1 MNQMRTSVTRVTCLA
16 LLAALAACSSKKKDA
31 ERPAELTE
39 FRHTAQVQR
48 VWSAGV
54 SGAPKL
60 RIGLTLAHDGERVFA
75 AGHNGT
81 VAALDAK
88 TGRRL
93 WQSEHKLR
101 ITGGPG
107 AGQGL
112 VVVGASHGDIVALD
126 ATTGAKKWQT
136 KINSEVL
143 AQPAI
148 DHDLVLIRTVDG
160 RITAL
165 HVNDGKRMWSA
176 EQQVPRLSLRGTS
189 APAFAGDAAVSGFD
203 NGRVMA
209 LALNNG
215 DTLWDVTV
223 APPSG
228 RSELER
234 LVDIDSA
241 IRVVDKDVYAVT
253 FQGKVARIDLD
264 SGQLQWERDVS
275 SYSGLAT
282 DEDGLYVSTA
292 EGAVLKIGRR
302 TGVELWKQ
310 EVLSHRR
317 LSPPTVL
324 GSLVAVADLDGFVHF
339 LDASTGE
346 LAARIASGGGYVSA
360 DPIVVGDTLVV
371 MNDSGKITALRVAAP
386 K

>member
-1 MNQMRTSVTRVTCLA
+1 MKLARCQFTRLACLA
-16 LLAALAACSSKKKDA
+16 VLGALAACSANKKNA
-31 ERPAELTE
+31 ERPAELTD
-39 FRHTAQVQR
+39 FRQTVQVQR

-60 RIGLTLAHDGERVFA
+60 RIGLTLAQDGERVFA
-75 AGHNGT
+75 AGHNGD
-81 VAALDAK
+81 VFAYDAK

-93 WQSEHKLR
+93 WQSESKLR

-126 ATTGAKKWQT
+126 AATGAKKWQT
-136 KINSEVL
+136 QINSEVL

-148 DHDLVLIRTVDG
+148 DRDVVLIRTVDG
-160 RITAL
+160 RISAL
-165 HVNDGKRMWSA
+165 KASDGSKLWSA
-176 EQQVPRLSLRGTS
+176 EQQVPKLSLRGTS
-189 APAFAGDAAVSGFD
+189 APAFAGDAAICGFD

-209 LALNNG
+209 LAVSNG
-215 DTLWDVTV
+215 DTLWDVVV

-241 IRVVDKDVYAVT
+241 IRVVDNDIYTVT
-253 FQGKVARIDLD
+253 FQGKAARIDRD
-264 SGQLQWERDVS
+264 TGQLQWERDLS
-275 SYSGLAT
+275 SYSGLTT
-282 DEDGLYVSTA
+282 DEDGLYVTTA
-292 EGAVLKIGRR
+292 EGAVVKIGRR

-310 EVLSHRR
+310 EVLSRRR
-317 LSPPTVL
+317 LSPPVVL
-324 GSLVAVADLDGFVHF
+324 GSLVAVADLGGYVHF
-339 LDASTGE
+339 LDAANGE
-346 LAARIASGGGYVSA
+346 LAARVSTGGGYVSA
-360 DPIVVGDTLVV
+360 DPIVVGDTLIV